1 MLGTGSQDS
10 VVRAWCSPG
19 LSSGKS
25 CPARQFCSKS
35 SKWDSTGLALP
46 QPFGIRGPDK
56 STPGWEKGWIFFVLR
71 EQWELLF
78 NGNIMIRSKSSSWY
92 ISPFISSTRCRRSR
106 AQHKKLSS
114 SVLWG
119 QLFSRACYHRG
130 NSNGFK
136 LQEGTFRLDIMK
148 NSFSMSTVKQWHRLP
163 GELVDVP
170 SLQTFQVRLHGAP
183 SNLM

>member
-1 MLGTGSQDS
+1 MLGTGSQAS
-10 VVRAWCSPG
+10 VIRAWCSPG

-25 CPARQFCSKS
+25 CPAQTVLLQIQQMGQHRA
-35 SKWDSTGLALP
+35 GLP
-46 QPFGIRGPDK
+46 QPLALGGLIKAHLGGR
-56 STPGWEKGWIFFVLR
+56 KGGIFFVLR

-92 ISPFISSTRCRRSR
+92 ISPFISSIRCRRSK

-114 SVLWG
+114 FVWWG
-119 QLFSRACYHRG
+119 QLFSRACYHTA

-148 NSFSMSTVKQWHRLP
+148 NSFSMSVVKQWHRLP